1 MSACPFDYVR
11 YSTFQGRQ
19 KGGVA
24 LVELSRRDF
33 LKVTGAGTAGVATAV
48 ALSTIPDGTVVA
60 ANKKPLEE
68 LVEQTQTICCYC
80 SVGCGAIVTRRENP
94 EFGEVIRIEGDPDHP
109 INKGSLCPKGQA
121 MYQIHSV
128 KGQVDSPINDQRVT
142 KPLYRAP
149 YSGEWVEKTWDW
161 MIETIAARV
170 KDTRDRHFR
179 ATDTNADG
187 NVVVVNRNEGMG
199 SFGGG
204 ELDNEECYLLA
215 KMSRALGVVYLEHC
229 ARL

>member
-1 MSACPFDYVR
+1 
-11 YSTFQGRQ
+11 
-19 KGGVA
+19 VA

-33 LKVTGAGTAGVATAV
+33 LKVTGAGTAGVAAAV

-60 ANKKPLEE
+60 ASKKPLEE

-94 EFGEVIRIEGDPDHP
+94 EYGEIIRIEGDPDHP
-109 INKGSLCPKGQA
+109 INRGSLCPKGSA
-121 MYQIHSV
+121 MYQIH
-128 KGQVDSPINDQRVT
+128 GVDGRVDKPINDQRVT
-142 KPLYRAP
+142 RILHRSPGSADWDEE
-149 YSGEWVEKTWDW
+149 EWTWEDALDR
-161 MIETIAARV
+161 IAHLV
-170 KDTRDRHFR
+170 KDTRDSRLVT
-179 ATDTNADG
+179 TDGAKT
-187 NVVVVNRNEGMG
+187 VNRNEGMG

>member
-1 MSACPFDYVR
+1 LIFVR

-33 LKVTGAGTAGVATAV
+33 LKVTGAGTAGVAAAV
-48 ALSTIPDGTVVA
+48 ALSTIPDGKVLA
-60 ANKKPLEE
+60 AKHVPLDER
-68 LVEQTQTICCYC
+68 VDQTPTICCYC
-80 SVGCGAIVTRRENP
+80 SVGCGALVTRRANP
-94 EFGEVIRIEGDPDHP
+94 DHADILRIEGDPDHP
-109 INKGSLCPKGQA
+109 INRGSLCPKGQA

-128 KGQVDSPINDQRVT
+128 EGRVDSPINDQRVT

-149 YSGEWVEKTWDW
+149 GSTEWEEKDWDW
-161 MIETIAARV
+161 MLDTIARRV
-170 KDTRDRHFR
+170 KDTRDARLVT
-179 ATDTNADG
+179 TDGTKT
-187 NVVVVNRNEGMG
+187 VNRNEGMG